1 MIQQG
6 IQGNGKAEKKRSSLQ
21 IFLQI
26 FIPENDESGS
36 PQTACAITSGYDLD
50 EE

>member
-6 IQGNGKAEKKRSSLQ
+6 IQGNGKDEKKEKDIDRDSSEP
-21 IFLQI
+21 LQI

-36 PQTACAITSGYDLD
+36 P
-50 EE
+50 

>member
-21 IFLQI
+21 IFMQI

-36 PQTACAITSGYDLD
+36 PCAITSGYDLD